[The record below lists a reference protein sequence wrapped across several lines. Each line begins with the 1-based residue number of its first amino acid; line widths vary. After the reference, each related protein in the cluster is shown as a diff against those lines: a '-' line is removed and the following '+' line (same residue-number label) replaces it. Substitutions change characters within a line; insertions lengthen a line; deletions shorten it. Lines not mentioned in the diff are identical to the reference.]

1 MKSIEITTPGWF
13 TTVQDQGRVAFQ
25 HMGVP
30 ISGALDKFS
39 AAMANLLVGNSMN
52 AALLEIT
59 VMGPVFTLNREMD
72 MALAG
77 ADMEIRV
84 NQSLVPPWE
93 TLRIKPGDKVR
104 LGPAQK
110 GCRAYL
116 AFGGGILVPSVMG
129 SFSTYV
135 GGKTGGFQ
143 GRALKK
149 SDILEIGDQPLLKKP
164 RCLPLE
170 FRPDL
175 WAPKIFRAV
184 PGPQE
189 DFFDP
194 GALFG
199 ISYQV
204 TEKADRMGY
213 RLSGPPV
220 PIREGLPQSIIS
232 EPVMP
237 GSIQIPSDFQP
248 IILLNEQTVGGY
260 AKIATIISLDLSK
273 VAQTMP
279 GDVVVIEK
287 IDLPAAHQLGRREK
301 EKIQRIN
308 ALFSG

>member
-13 TTVQDQGRVAFQ
+13 TTVQDQGRTAFQ

-30 ISGALDKFS
+30 VSGALDKFS
-39 AAMANLLVGNSMN
+39 AAMANLLVGNPIHS
-52 AALLEIT
+52 ALLEIT

-84 NQSLVPPWE
+84 NQSLVPSWE
-93 TLRIKPGDKVR
+93 TLRLKPGDKVS

-116 AFGGGILVPSVMG
+116 AFGGGIIVPAVMG
-129 SFSTYV
+129 SFSTLL
-135 GGKTGGFQ
+135 GGKMGGFK

-149 SDILEIGDQPLLKKP
+149 SDVLEIGETPLLKKP

-175 WAPKIFRAV
+175 GAPWIFRAV

-189 DFFDP
+189 EYFNP
-194 GALFG
+194 GHLFG
-199 ISYQV
+199 SPYQV

-213 RLSGPPV
+213 RLSGPLV
-220 PIREGLPQSIIS
+220 PIRLEFPQSIIS

-260 AKIATIISLDLSK
+260 AKIATLISLDLAK
-273 VAQTMP
+273 VAQAMP
-279 GDVVVIEK
+279 GDIVVIEK
-287 IDLPAAHQLGRREK
+287 IDLHAAHELGRREK
-301 EKIQRIN
+301 ERIQRITR
-308 ALFSG
+308 LFPG

>member
-13 TTVQDQGRVAFQ
+13 TTVQDQGRTAFQ

-30 ISGALDKFS
+30 VSGALDKFS
-39 AAMANLLVGNSMN
+39 AAMANLLVGNPLH

-59 VMGPVFTLNREMD
+59 VMGPVFTPNREMD

-77 ADMEIRV
+77 ADMDIRV
-84 NQSLVPPWE
+84 NQSLVPSWE
-93 TLRIKPGDKVR
+93 TLRVKPGDKVSI
-104 LGPAQK
+104 GPAKK

-116 AFGGGILVPSVMG
+116 AFGGGIIVPSVMG

-135 GGKTGGFQ
+135 GGKTGGFK

-149 SDILEIGDQPLLKKP
+149 NDVLEIGDKPLLKKP
-164 RCLPLE
+164 RCLPPE

-175 WAPKIFRAV
+175 WAPLIFRAV

-189 DFFDP
+189 DYFDP
-194 GALFG
+194 ESLFG
-199 ISYQV
+199 FPYQV

-232 EPVMP
+232 EPIMP

-273 VAQTMP
+273 IAQSMP
-279 GDVVVIEK
+279 GDTVVIEK
-287 IDLPAAHQLGRREK
+287 IDLAGAHEMGRREK
-301 EKIQRIN
+301 EKIQQIN
-308 ALFSG
+308 ALFPE